1 MPGASALLIWRHD
14 PDDPGRLNLPV
25 QQSSTNTTMTK
36 HLQRLATIYALACTT
51 AAVSAAE
58 PAAAGPLETALTKG
72 KVSLDM
78 RLRYEHVDQP
88 ATEADALTLRTRLGY
103 TTGSYYG
110 FTAGAEAQN
119 TTQIVDDYQEPGQA
133 PNGKSV
139 VADPELTEVSQ
150 AWIGYANKD
159 YATSA
164 KVGRQVIILDNSR
177 FVGNVGWRQNMQTF
191 DAVSLKN
198 SSIEKLDLTYA
209 YVWQVKRIFGD
220 TALGFTDFDSK
231 SHLFNAAYS
240 GLPVGKLTG
249 YAYLLD
255 LENAAGNNLSSATY
269 GLSLTGSKPV
279 GDSGVTL
286 GYRAEYATQ
295 SDYGDNLASYDAD
308 YYVAELTAGYKGY
321 SLMVGYE
328 VLGSDGGAAA
338 FQTPLA
344 TGHAFNGWAD
354 LFLNTPPTGLE
365 DTYIGFTAPIPGGVK
380 LTVVYHDFQ
389 AESGGAD
396 YGEEWDFVA
405 GYKVNKFLSL
415 TGKVALYKADTFGV
429 DTDKYSLQADFKF

>member
-1 MPGASALLIWRHD
+1 
-14 PDDPGRLNLPV
+14 
-25 QQSSTNTTMTK
+25 MTK
-36 HLQRLATIYALACTT
+36 HLHRIALVSAIACTS
-51 AAVSAAE
+51 AATAAE

-72 KVSLDM
+72 KVSLDA

-88 ATEADALTLRTRLGY
+88 ATDADALTLRTRLGY

-110 FTAGAEAQN
+110 FTAGVEAQN
-119 TTQIVDDYQEPGQA
+119 TTALVDDYQEPGQPA
-133 PNGKSV
+133 TGHSV

-159 YATSA
+159 YGTTA
-164 KVGRQVIILDNSR
+164 KVGRQVIILDNAR

-209 YVWQVKRIFGD
+209 YLWQVKRIFGD
-220 TALGFTDFDSK
+220 TTGGFTDFDSK

-240 GLPVGKLTG
+240 GLPIGKLTG

-255 LENAAGNNLSSATY
+255 LENAAGNNVSSATY

-295 SDYGDNLASYDAD
+295 SDYGDSLLNYDAD
-308 YYVAELTAGYKGY
+308 YYVAELTAGYKGF
-321 SLMVGYE
+321 SLKVGHE

-354 LFLNTPPTGLE
+354 IFLVTPATGLE
-365 DTYIGFTAPIPGGVK
+365 DTYIAFSAPIPGGVK
-380 LTVVYHDFQ
+380 ATVAYHNFQ

-396 YGEEWDFVA
+396 YGDEVDFVA
-405 GYKVNKFLSL
+405 GYKVNKYLSL
-415 TGKVALYKADTFGV
+415 TAKLAFYKADAFGV
-429 DTDKYSLQADFKF
+429 DTDKYSIQADFKF